1 MNLSHSSFVGN
12 DNFYTNDF
20 DKTPNS
26 VKYQTK
32 SKHEKK
38 LMVWVAASI
47 NGLSEIYVVP
57 SRGTVNSDIYI
68 KECLKMNIMSNL
80 WQKMKTPL
88 TSLTY
93 RKVSVYVESGSE
105 QGLGL
110 LTTLVVATCRC
121 RKMSSDI
128 TAFDMSKCRA
138 TFSKMSIKMSMSKM
152 SKYLS
157 VQNSNI

>member
-1 MNLSHSSFVGN
+1 
-12 DNFYTNDF
+12 
-20 DKTPNS
+20 
-26 VKYQTK
+26 
-32 SKHEKK
+32 
-38 LMVWVAASI
+38 MVWVAASI

-128 TAFDMSKCRA
+128 FKNVDVEIFKRAKFKHLSTKNSFDCTGTVYMWQVFFTTSPK
-138 TFSKMSIKMSMSKM
+138 
-152 SKYLS
+152 
-157 VQNSNI
+157 